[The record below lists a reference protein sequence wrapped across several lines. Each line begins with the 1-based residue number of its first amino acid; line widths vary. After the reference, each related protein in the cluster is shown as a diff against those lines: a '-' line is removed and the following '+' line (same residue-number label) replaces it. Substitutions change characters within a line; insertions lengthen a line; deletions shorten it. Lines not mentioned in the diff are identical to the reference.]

1 MRFGIVSAAALAVL
15 SGCGGL
21 GRPSDKQVLVA
32 TCLERGEAEATC
44 DCIVGALENNL
55 DPKLFSQVAQAV
67 GREKQDMQD
76 YLNSLSKE
84 DLLAFS
90 AITNDL
96 EACGEAAPTGG

>member
-1 MRFGIVSAAALAVL
+1 MRVLIVSAAAMAVL

-32 TCLERGEAEATC
+32 TCLEQGEAEATC
-44 DCIVGALENNL
+44 NCVVGALEKNL
-55 DPKLFSQVAQAV
+55 DPARLKQVAKAV
-67 GREKQDMQD
+67 GRDKQDMQD
-76 YLNSLSKE
+76 YLNSLPEE

-96 EACGEAAPTGG
+96 EACGAAAPKGS